1 MNMGADLNY
10 DLVSFRW
17 SNWGAL
23 FGCVT
28 ALALAFAVFLR
39 PFLPS
44 TIGLWLGS
52 EGFDVGVLSHPET
65 QHELLGQW
73 FVPVISLAAFLA
85 AIGTT
90 QALRAGG
97 SAGVLPV
104 RPTMCPAPPVP

>member
-1 MNMGADLNY
+1 MTFF
-10 DLVSFRW
+10 V
-17 SNWGAL
+17 AL

-28 ALALAFAVFLR
+28 ALALTFAVFLR

-85 AIGTT
+85 AIPDYAGAAPDDPQAFSQCDLPCAPHRRFRSGTK
-90 QALRAGG
+90 L
-97 SAGVLPV
+97 V
-104 RPTMCPAPPVP
+104 R

>member
-1 MNMGADLNY
+1 MTFF
-10 DLVSFRW
+10 V
-17 SNWGAL
+17 AL
-23 FGCVT
+23 FGGVT
-28 ALALAFAVFLR
+28 ALALTFAVFLR

-85 AIGTT
+85 PIGTT
-90 QALRAGG
+90 QALRWMIRRRSPSATYHLPRTVG
-97 SAGVLPV
+97 SG
-104 RPTMCPAPPVP
+104 APQN

>member
-1 MNMGADLNY
+1 LHY
-10 DLVSFRW
+10 
-17 SNWGAL
+17 
-23 FGCVT
+23 
-28 ALALAFAVFLR
+28 LAASQLWHLPSAVFLR

-65 QHELLGQW
+65 QHELLGQG

-90 QALRAGG
+90 QALHWMIRRRSPSATYHVPRTAGSG
-97 SAGVLPV
+97 A
-104 RPTMCPAPPVP
+104 AQN